1 MCFGFE
7 LRPSPAGTREAL
19 AQMEGALAAKL
30 GSVTTA
36 LQGSAADA
44 QQAMQDASQVLAL
57 LLQLRQLEA

>member
-1 MCFGFE
+1 
-7 LRPSPAGTREAL
+7 
-19 AQMEGALAAKL
+19 MEGALAAKL

-36 LQGSAADA
+36 LQGSAVDA